1 VLERRSL
8 VSVRPKLES
17 NACKQEIHRFLKET
31 MSLFSPFKLR
41 GIEFK
46 NRIGV
51 SPMCEYSAK
60 DGHPQP
66 WHLVHLGSRAVG
78 GAGVVFTEA
87 TGVQTIGRISPQ
99 DTGIYLD
106 AHVDS
111 WRPIAQFIK
120 GHGAVAGMQLAHAG
134 RKGSTE
140 VPWRGGKGIAVS
152 EGGWIPVA
160 PSAVAFDDGYILPR
174 ELSLAEIDQVVADF
188 VKAAQRA
195 LAAGFQVLEIHAAH
209 GYLLHEFYSPLSN
222 FRKDEYGGSFDNRVR
237 LVLRVA
243 RAVREV
249 VPENLPLFIRISA
262 TDWTEGGWNIEQS
275 IELCRKLKAL
285 GLDLVDTSSGGNVP
299 RAKIPV
305 EAGYQVPFA
314 AAIRRDAG
322 IATGAVGMITE
333 PLQAETII
341 NSGQADMIFL
351 ARELLRDPYWPRRA
365 AQALGAKIEPP
376 AQYLRAW

>member
-1 VLERRSL
+1 V
-8 VSVRPKLES
+8 
-17 NACKQEIHRFLKET
+17 
-31 MSLFSPFKLR
+31 SLFSPLKLR
-41 GIEFK
+41 GVEFK

-60 DGHPQP
+60 DGHPQA

-78 GAGVVFTEA
+78 GAAVVIAEA
-87 TGVQTIGRISPQ
+87 TGVQEIGRISPQ

-111 WRPIAQFIK
+111 WRPIAKFIK
-120 GHGAVAGMQLAHAG
+120 EHGAVPGIQLAHAG
-134 RKGSTE
+134 RKASTA
-140 VPWRGGKGIAVS
+140 VPWRGGKGLLPA
-152 EGGWIPVA
+152 EGGWTPVA
-160 PSAVAFDDGYILPR
+160 PSAVKFDESYIMPK
-174 ELSLAEIDQVVADF
+174 ELSIAEIDRVVADF

-195 LAAGFQVLEIHAAH
+195 LDAGFQVIEIHSAH

-243 RAVREV
+243 KAVREV

-262 TDWTEGGWNIEQS
+262 TDWTEGGWDIEQS
-275 IELCRKLKAL
+275 VELCRKLKAL
-285 GLDLVDTSSGGNVP
+285 GVDLVDVSSGGNVAA
-299 RAKIPV
+299 AKIPV
-305 EAGYQVPFA
+305 GAGYQVPFA
-314 AAIRRDAG
+314 EAIRRDAG

-333 PLQAETII
+333 PAQAATII
-341 NSGQADMIFL
+341 STGQADLVFL

-365 AQALGAKIEPP
+365 AQVLNAKIEPP
-376 AQYLRAW
+376 MQYLRAW